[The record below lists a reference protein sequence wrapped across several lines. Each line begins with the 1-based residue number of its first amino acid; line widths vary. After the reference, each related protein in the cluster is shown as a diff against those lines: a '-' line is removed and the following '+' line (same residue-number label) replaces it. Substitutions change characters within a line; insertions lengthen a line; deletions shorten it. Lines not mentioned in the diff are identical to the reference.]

1 MRKEEGRTMQ
11 RPALKRLTVL
21 GLAAAVLLMAAAC
34 QPAWKS
40 KNNKIV
46 KENNLQVRK
55 RSDIPGSKV
64 VPNLQP
70 GVVTPIGRLPITALA
85 PRTKAWMY
93 WGKGVLINWMTL
105 EPGAEIP
112 RETLPAERLMFV
124 MQGQVDQ
131 LINGAPVTM
140 QALGREEPDGTHGR
154 TPRTDFVLLEKGA
167 ANGLTAGE
175 NGAEILEVYG
185 PVRLDYLTK
194 AGVAAAP
201 TSVPE
206 TVFPVK
212 PTVLP
217 NIVYDLNDVQFTDLV
232 PGAHSRLVS
241 GHAAQASFLRMDPDV
256 PFALHLHPEEQLMIV
271 LRGTIEELIL
281 DGKAPMKKGDTL
293 LLPGDMVHG
302 GKTGE
307 QGCDVLDV
315 FWPPRPDYAD
325 KNARQTA
332 AFHSIIPAGSRVE
345 VLADGSKQGP
355 GLVFGEGCKWL
366 NGKLYFSSMFFDQK
380 WTGSPAKS
388 RLVQMDPDGVYR
400 YISRGIQ
407 TNGLMP
413 LKNGDLAV
421 CDMFGHRVIEMTPRG
436 QAVRTLAATYGGKQL
451 DGPNDLVA
459 DSRGGIYFTD
469 PQFTAETKKFQPGRA
484 VYYINPKGAVVQVIG
499 FNEFAMPNGIL
510 LSPDEKTLYVNNTYD
525 RETFWNVTTD
535 KENYVWA
542 FDINPADGTL
552 SKGRK
557 FAKLLLTPEV
567 LHRKGRS
574 SGADGMTIDIQ
585 GNVYV
590 ATYMGI
596 QIFNPKGEFVGM
608 INLPTYPVNCCFGGD
623 DMKTLFTVSYDKVY
637 KIAAGIEGLRYPP
650 SLPPAEK

>member
-1 MRKEEGRTMQ
+1 MN
-11 RPALKRLTVL
+11 RPTLKKLTVL
-21 GLAAAVLLMAAAC
+21 VLAAAVLLMAAAC
-34 QPAWKS
+34 QPPWKS
-40 KNNKIV
+40 KSNKIV

-64 VPNLQP
+64 VSDLSP
-70 GVVTPIGRLPITALA
+70 GVVTPIRRLPISSLA
-85 PRTKAWMY
+85 PHTKSWMY
-93 WGKGVLINWMTL
+93 WGKGVLVNWMTL

-124 MQGQVDQ
+124 MQGSVDQ

-140 QALGREEPDGTHGR
+140 QALSREEPDGTHSR
-154 TPRTDFVLLEKGA
+154 TPRNDFVLLEKGA
-167 ANGLTAGE
+167 ANSLKAGD

-185 PVRLDYLTK
+185 PVRLDYLAK
-194 AGVAAAP
+194 AGVADAP
-201 TSVPE
+201 KSVPE

-217 NIVYDLNDVQFTDLV
+217 NIVYDLNDVQFTELV

-271 LRGTIEELIL
+271 LRGMIEEIIL
-281 DGKAPMKKGDTL
+281 DGKVPMKKGDIL

-315 FWPPRPDYAD
+315 FWPPRPDYAE
-325 KNARQTA
+325 KMTKQMA
-332 AFHSIIPAGSRVE
+332 AFQSLIPAESKVE
-345 VLADGSKQGP
+345 VLVDGSKQGP
-355 GLVFGEGCKWL
+355 GLVFGEGPKWL
-366 NGKLYFSSMFFDQK
+366 NGELYFSNMFFDQT
-380 WTGSPAKS
+380 WTGSPARS
-388 RLVQMDPDGVYR
+388 RLVQMDPDGAYR
-400 YISRGIQ
+400 YISRGQQ

-413 LKNGDLAV
+413 LKSGDLAV
-421 CDMFGHRVIEMTPRG
+421 CDMFGHRVIEMTTRG
-436 QAVRTLAATYGGKQL
+436 QAVRTLAGTYEGKSL
-451 DGPNDLVA
+451 DGPNDLVV
-459 DSRGGIYFTD
+459 DSKGGIYFTD
-469 PQFTAETKKFQPGRA
+469 PQFTPETKKFQPGRA
-484 VYYINPKGAVVQVIG
+484 VYYITPKGNLIQVIG
-499 FNEFAMPNGIL
+499 FNEFAMPNGVL

-525 RETFWNVTTD
+525 SETFWNIKTD

-542 FDINPADGTL
+542 YDVNPEDGTL

-574 SGADGMTIDIQ
+574 SGADGMTIDSL
-585 GNVYV
+585 GNIYV

-596 QIFNPKGEFVGM
+596 QVFNPKGEFVGLV
-608 INLPTYPVNCCFGGD
+608 NLPTYPVSCCFGGD
-623 DMKTLFTVSYDKVY
+623 DMKTLYVVSYDKVY
-637 KIAAGIEGLRYPP
+637 KIAAKVEGLKYPP
-650 SLPPAEK
+650 SLPAAEK